1 MRFLLFYF
9 SATGVYSVI
18 VFLLALAILIKSPKN
33 SISRFYAFCVLLLIS
48 FGTINY
54 SYINFAS
61 GKSETSFLFMLI
73 VLLYSL
79 FPFLFLHFI
88 IVFVGFSDF
97 LKSKFLLSSIYFVAI
112 FSYAMI
118 LLGWIPIQ
126 GISKGNYSIN
136 LHIFYLIWLSI
147 FFGLGIVH
155 LYSLYGGFVDK
166 GRKSNLILSG
176 FSLLLFILPGP
187 FSESVLQV
195 IIGQK
200 VEMYFFSSILALIIS
215 VYLVFRHKS
224 IVTITD
230 TLKSVMEV
238 ITDVIIKTD
247 DKLNIELVKGSVFEL
262 LGYEEKEIISR
273 DFKEFV
279 QNKNELSSFIF
290 RLIDSTN
297 DAKDIDLEII
307 TKDSKTVKMNFS
319 VSTFRE
325 KDVVTGF
332 ACIGREVTVK
342 HSPDSNFQRVYEELE
357 KSVQEK
363 TAALAKANNE
373 LIIENME
380 RKRVEKALFESQ
392 ERFRKSF
399 EDAPIG
405 MALLSLD
412 GFFLRVN
419 HSFTELLSYSEIEL
433 LKKRYIDL
441 TYSEDRKQSETL
453 LNDILNDKISTYKI
467 EQRFVRKD
475 GTYVWTHTSSSVI
488 KDEIELKPV
497 YLIIQ
502 IQDITERKKAEEEL
516 KKYSEELKELNS
528 SKDKFFS
535 ILAHDLKA
543 PLHGLL
549 GYAKI
554 LKEEKDNLEK
564 NEISEFSAS
573 IYQLSKNI
581 YELINNLL
589 EWSRLQTNRIEIN
602 LSSINLK
609 TKTTEI
615 LELLQGNAHNKG
627 IKISNTVEE
636 NLFVVTDGKIL
647 GSILQNLISNSI
659 KFTNPGGEILI
670 KSGFSNGFVEIS
682 VEDNGIGIEPEK
694 IKKLFKIDTNFST
707 EGTKGEIGTGLGL
720 ILCKEFVDKLGGN
733 ISVQSELGK
742 GSTFSFSLPKEN

>member
-1 MRFLLFYF
+1 
-9 SATGVYSVI
+9 
-18 VFLLALAILIKSPKN
+18 
-33 SISRFYAFCVLLLIS
+33 
-48 FGTINY
+48 
-54 SYINFAS
+54 
-61 GKSETSFLFMLI
+61 
-73 VLLYSL
+73 
-79 FPFLFLHFI
+79 
-88 IVFVGFSDF
+88 
-97 LKSKFLLSSIYFVAI
+97 
-112 FSYAMI
+112 
-118 LLGWIPIQ
+118 
-126 GISKGNYSIN
+126 
-136 LHIFYLIWLSI
+136 
-147 FFGLGIVH
+147 
-155 LYSLYGGFVDK
+155 
-166 GRKSNLILSG
+166 
-176 FSLLLFILPGP
+176 
-187 FSESVLQV
+187 
-195 IIGQK
+195 
-200 VEMYFFSSILALIIS
+200 
-215 VYLVFRHKS
+215 
-224 IVTITD
+224 
-230 TLKSVMEV
+230 
-238 ITDVIIKTD
+238 
-247 DKLNIELVKGSVFEL
+247 
-262 LGYEEKEIISR
+262 
-273 DFKEFV
+273 
-279 QNKNELSSFIF
+279 
-290 RLIDSTN
+290 
-297 DAKDIDLEII
+297 
-307 TKDSKTVKMNFS
+307 MNFS

-325 KDVVTGF
+325 KEVVTGF

-419 HSFTELLSYSEIEL
+419 NSFAELLYYSEIEL

-554 LKEEKDNLEK
+554 LKEEEDNLEK
-564 NEISEFSAS
+564 REIKEFSAS
-573 IYQLSKNI
+573 IYQLSENI

-589 EWSRLQTNRIEIN
+589 EWSRLHTNRIEIN

-615 LELLQGNAHNKG
+615 LELLQGNAYNKG

-659 KFTNPGGEILI
+659 KFTNPGGEVLI